1 MPLNLDDAQMH
12 FSALC
17 FDHNFPMV
25 PMVSS
30 MSLPINGSNISKIG
44 GKITI
49 LLDRESLDFQLST
62 TFPLEVQME
71 SKMVCQSSISTEQ
84 KSFGLASS
92 DSLSLLSAP

>member
-30 MSLPINGSNISKIG
+30 MSLPINDQHLKNR
-44 GKITI
+44 GKITV